1 MTLATDVG
9 APTEGVAPKAAVPLH
24 CITAVTAKIPS
35 LYPVDHVAEKTG
47 VTAERLLDLAE
58 AGYLPHWRIDGGP
71 PMFSASEVKEWV
83 VDNLVV
89 RHEGAALPTKFFLI
103 ADRPPADG
111 RMLPPV
117 LRDVAGIRDIS
128 DVVSLRS
135 GIYFLCHRSRVVYVG
150 QATVAARRINEH
162 TTTKDFDQV
171 FFLPWPRW
179 DLNQIEGA
187 FIRLLEPPLNH
198 AETGRLVGRGNPEKD
213 KETLELLKSGPA
225 GELLVAGEERS
236 A

>member
-1 MTLATDVG
+1 MTLTDTG
-9 APTEGVAPKAAVPLH
+9 APVESVAPKAAAPLH

-47 VTAERLLDLAE
+47 VTAERLLDLTE

-89 RHEGAALPTKFFLI
+89 RHEGAALPTKFFLV

-111 RMLPPV
+111 RLLPPV
-117 LRDVAGIRDIS
+117 LRDVSGIRDIS

-135 GIYFLCHRSRVVYVG
+135 GVYFLCHRGRVVYVG
-150 QATVAARRINEH
+150 QAAVAARRINEH
-162 TTTKDFDQV
+162 TTTKDFDQG

-187 FIRLLEPPLNH
+187 FIRLLEPPLNR
-198 AETGRLVGRGNPEKD
+198 AEGGWLVGRGDPERD
-213 KETLELLKSGPA
+213 KETLELLKADPNG
-225 GELLVAGEERS
+225 GLRVAGDEQP